1 MSERIVADSTCLIA
15 LERISHLDILP
26 ALFEPVL
33 IPPAVEQEFGISLP
47 WLKLERLFDQTLVV
61 ALKMM
66 LDDGEAEAIALA
78 QEQKCRIILD
88 DRQARSVSS
97 HMGLR
102 VIGTVGT
109 LILAKQRGILPTI
122 KPVLQNLDDTG
133 FYIST
138 ALEEALRLAEE
149 RRAFAAAVSPFRV
162 CPRDACSACSQ
173 ALLDRR
179 YNLVCIPYA
188 RQTLHDQPLRIDQ
201 VIRGQGVHLIG
212 LGHVRAKAVRP
223 HMDAFDSV
231 FGDGPSPS
239 VLVLVQRQVEDD
251 DRQGSRLFLDC
262 AEIGQVNDARS
273 APTCPEVEQ
282 NYFALELAQRYG
294 LTVEVVEGESRR
306 GVPGL

>member
-88 DRQARSVSS
+88 DRQARRVGS

-102 VIGTVGT
+102 IIGTVGT
-109 LILAKQRGILPTI
+109 LIFAKQRGILPTI

-133 FYIST
+133 FYVS
-138 ALEEALRLAEE
+138 AVLKEEALRLAEE
-149 RRAFAAAVSPFRV
+149 
-162 CPRDACSACSQ
+162 
-173 ALLDRR
+173 
-179 YNLVCIPYA
+179 
-188 RQTLHDQPLRIDQ
+188 
-201 VIRGQGVHLIG
+201 
-212 LGHVRAKAVRP
+212 
-223 HMDAFDSV
+223 
-231 FGDGPSPS
+231 
-239 VLVLVQRQVEDD
+239 
-251 DRQGSRLFLDC
+251 
-262 AEIGQVNDARS
+262 
-273 APTCPEVEQ
+273 
-282 NYFALELAQRYG
+282 
-294 LTVEVVEGESRR
+294 
-306 GVPGL
+306 